1 MFIYSFCLTVR
12 KRIIIT
18 KCRKQ
23 QQPLQQL
30 LLHQQQQKQHEHHN
44 QPKIIL
50 AIHFSIDI
58 TQANL
63 QPKTRI
69 NIIPNL
75 QPNLI
80 TIVSMISRQQQPP
93 QRQPLSRQLNAQS
106 VRIISA

>member
-1 MFIYSFCLTVR
+1 MFTYQFCLTVR
-12 KRIIIT
+12 NRIIIT
-18 KCRKQ
+18 KYRKQ
-23 QQPLQQL
+23 LPQQQLPPLQH
-30 LLHQQQQKQHEHHN
+30 LHQLQHEPHN

-63 QPKTRI
+63 QLKTRI

-80 TIVSMISRQQQPP
+80 TIVSMISRQQQPH
-93 QRQPLSRQLNAQS
+93 RQLLSHPLNAQ
-106 VRIISA
+106 